1 MDIKNKFITD
11 VKYNVL
17 IHIIIIWII
26 SSILFYFYVSKRYG
40 IPPIYGQIDWDRYKD
55 GALSVLNLKLP
66 DFPARYYLSYCIYL
80 ALSISL
86 KFPIFSLFLNLF
98 LNLISAILI
107 FRISE
112 FLFNKTSALICI
124 ILFLFYPFVQM
135 WVFFIQPVS
144 FFSFSIILLTYAV
157 VKTNKINQNYLL
169 IFISALLTLLAR
181 PHGISF
187 IISLFIF
194 LIIKNKLNHKINLI
208 IYFLYLVFL
217 SIYINYLGNG
227 NIIPIFESWRM
238 EDLKQFGYS
247 LPVINDQSL
256 KICLNLSDK
265 ELNYFSRENSPT
277 TSLNFWACSFFN
289 NPIDVLKIFL
299 FRIYVSLSFYKPVF
313 SFAHNIFSFLTL
325 IPIYLFFLFS
335 LIKFYNQKI
344 NFIFISI
351 LLILFS
357 SCVTIVDGDNRVFSA
372 VLPIIFIVSSGGIG
386 FFLKK
391 YFNYLKFNKSI

>member
-1 MDIKNKFITD
+1 MENKNKFITD
-11 VKYNVL
+11 LKYNVF

-40 IPPIYGQIDWDRYKD
+40 TPPIYGQIDWERYKD
-55 GALSVLNLKLP
+55 GALSILNFKLP
-66 DFPARYYLSYCIYL
+66 EFPARYYLSYCIYL
-80 ALSISL
+80 AISINL
-86 KFPIFSLFLNLF
+86 KFPFFSLILNLF

-124 ILFLFYPFVQM
+124 ILFLFYPFIQM

-144 FFSFSIILLTYAV
+144 FFSFSIVLLTYAV

-169 IFISALLTLLAR
+169 IFISALLVLLAR

-187 IISLFIF
+187 VVSLFIF
-194 LIIKNKLNHKINLI
+194 LIIQNKLNHKINLI
-208 IYFLYLVFL
+208 IYFLFLVFL
-217 SIYINYLGNG
+217 SIYINYLGSG

-238 EDLKQFGYS
+238 EDLKQFGYN
-247 LPVINDQSL
+247 LPLINDQSL

-265 ELNYFSRENSPT
+265 ELNNFSRENSPS
-277 TSLNFWACSFFN
+277 TSLGFWACSFFN

-299 FRIYVSLSFYKPVF
+299 FRVFVSLSFYKPVF

-344 NFIFISI
+344 NFIFIAI

-357 SCVTIVDGDNRVFSA
+357 SCITIVDGDNRVFSA
-372 VLPIIFIVSSGGIG
+372 VLPIIFIVSSGGIA
-386 FFLKK
+386 FFFKK
-391 YFNYLKFNKSI
+391 YFNYLTFNKFI